1 MTENSGFETYKL
13 YHALKLHFTSNSY
26 DYFKYHG
33 KSKVTMRTF
42 ETNGNKYKFSK
53 LSRKYSIDEMKDFL
67 IANMIEGK
75 GEWIGD
81 LISDG
86 EECYKKWQK
95 RMQSLTY
102 TFTNDTLWLLE
113 AYRDDKEMPFKVI
126 NGQHPDLLGLMMR
139 GKIALETVCILDDMM
154 NFLPTWQKKITEDI
168 IWPIHYRLITKYKPF
183 IQYDKEKF
191 KNILKENIRNA

>member
-1 MTENSGFETYKL
+1 
-13 YHALKLHFTSNSY
+13 
-26 DYFKYHG
+26 
-33 KSKVTMRTF
+33 
-42 ETNGNKYKFSK
+42 
-53 LSRKYSIDEMKDFL
+53 MKDFL

-86 EECYKKWQK
+86 EECYRKWQK
-95 RMQSLTY
+95 RIQSLTY